1 MIGDFLKFYWAVVMA
16 AFTHSIEWAHA
27 IVFVL
32 LIALGAAST
41 YLPTLRLPYLGWKVS
56 PDHLHAWQ
64 GAALVFGAIIIIRLI
79 LAPFWVWQKEHQ
91 ALVSAGLGDAET
103 VLKHRWQPLSARE
116 ITSLRSKIRNLRP
129 PPEMIVMC
137 NDAGCFDLQQSFL
150 SAFEGLGWNE
160 RPDQRLDEPPKGIG
174 IFTAHAEYQELAN
187 AIEAATN
194 GRLKVQFHHRQTG
207 NLAMD
212 NEVHLAIGRKP

>member
-1 MIGDFLKFYWAVVMA
+1 MLKFYWAVLVA

-27 IVFVL
+27 VVFMLV
-32 LIALGAAST
+32 IAVGAIST
-41 YLPTLRLPYLGWKVS
+41 FLPGLRLPYLGWKVT

-64 GAALVFGAIIIIRLI
+64 ALAFVFGVIIAFRLI

-103 VLKHRWQPLSARE
+103 VLKNRWQPLSGRE
-116 ITSLRSKIRNLRP
+116 VTSLRSKIRNLKP
-129 PPEMIVMC
+129 PPATVIIC

-150 SAFEGLGWNE
+150 SVFEGLGWNE
-160 RPDQRLDEPPKGIG
+160 NPDQSMDPIPNGIS
-174 IFTAHAEYQELAN
+174 IVTAHAEYQELAS

-194 GRLKVQFHHRQTG
+194 GRLKVQFRHRQTG
-207 NLAMD
+207 HVAMD
-212 NEVHLAIGRKP
+212 NEVHLTIGRKP